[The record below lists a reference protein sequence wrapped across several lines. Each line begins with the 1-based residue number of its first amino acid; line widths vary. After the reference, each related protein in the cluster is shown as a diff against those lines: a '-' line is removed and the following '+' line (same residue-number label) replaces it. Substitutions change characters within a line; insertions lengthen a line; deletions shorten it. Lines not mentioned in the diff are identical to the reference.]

1 MSNVER
7 LKRSPKGNLY
17 RDVVD
22 WVRFNKHTDD
32 INEVH
37 NIINAMTQQEV
48 IDTWLKWNNIPNHTE
63 SIIALVITML
73 EDY

>member
-22 WVRFNKHTDD
+22 YIRFNKHIDD
-32 INEVH
+32 TEEIH
-37 NIINAMTQQEV
+37 KIINAMTQQEV
-48 IDTWLKWNNIPNHTE
+48 IDTWLKWNDIPNHTE
-63 SIIALVITML
+63 SIIALVTTML